1 VDPDAEMGAG
11 LNEPTVPGTP
21 PAVPT
26 DTLLSADLAH
36 LVADP
41 AAGPEQTAGAVQDVL
56 LPQDMLPGSREE
68 VMSLREGL
76 RKAGSRT
83 FIVLAIITS
92 LDYLQSG
99 GLAVLA
105 PNIQSSFH
113 VSTGAITFVAGISGG
128 FLVLGIVPM
137 GWLADRYRRPPIVAW
152 ATFAFG
158 VMVACTGFA
167 INIFVFF
174 LARLGAGVSQA
185 STTVVHGSLLADT
198 YPITLRGRI
207 GAAVGMCSAPF
218 SPVSSPIRWADR
230 TVGAG
235 LSTSLLSPSSSWPSS
250 PFD

>member
-1 VDPDAEMGAG
+1 
-11 LNEPTVPGTP
+11 VPGP
-21 PAVPT
+21 PLAGPS
-26 DTLLSADLAH
+26 DTILSAELAH

-41 AAGPEQTAGAVQDVL
+41 AAGREQDAGTVQDVL

-68 VMSLREGL
+68 AMSLREGL

-137 GWLADRYRRPPIVAW
+137 GWPTGTGDRPSWPGPR
-152 ATFAFG
+152 
-158 VMVACTGFA
+158 
-167 INIFVFF
+167 
-174 LARLGAGVSQA
+174 
-185 STTVVHGSLLADT
+185 
-198 YPITLRGRI
+198 
-207 GAAVGMCSAPF
+207 
-218 SPVSSPIRWADR
+218 
-230 TVGAG
+230 
-235 LSTSLLSPSSSWPSS
+235 SSSA
-250 PFD
+250 